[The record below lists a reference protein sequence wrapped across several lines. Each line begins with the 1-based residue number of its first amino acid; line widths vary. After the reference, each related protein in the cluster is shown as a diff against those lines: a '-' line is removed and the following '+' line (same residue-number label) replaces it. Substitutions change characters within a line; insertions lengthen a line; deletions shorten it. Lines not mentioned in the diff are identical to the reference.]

1 MPVPNWFL
9 TRRRMMVSA
18 LALAAVSGPAQA
30 SNVIDLAWED
40 LLPEDTQSLPP
51 SLQGVVPHD
60 ESATAAGQPMSTGVR
75 TDYNGE
81 IVRLAGFIIPIDY
94 SGTGVTAFILVPYVG
109 ACIHGPPPPSN
120 QLVLV
125 TTDKPY
131 ENDGLFEPVV
141 VTGMFGTAQTSTQL
155 ADIGYALSADKV
167 EPYR

>member
-1 MPVPNWFL
+1 MTNKP
-9 TRRRMMVSA
+9 T
-18 LALAAVSGPAQA
+18 
-30 SNVIDLAWED
+30 
-40 LLPEDTQSLPP
+40 
-51 SLQGVVPHD
+51 
-60 ESATAAGQPMSTGVR
+60 
-75 TDYNGE
+75 
-81 IVRLAGFIIPIDY
+81 
-94 SGTGVTAFILVPYVG
+94 
-109 ACIHGPPPPSN
+109 N